1 MNVLTEFN
9 MVVGGAYFH
18 ISREFV
24 NAHCP
29 CENLCKKRKLAEK
42 EAGCLLNINIGQ
54 IFMEAHPA
62 ARVKL
67 QIKPREKL
75 VCFQR
80 YELKLCSI
88 QSSFNIRKKNFQC
101 GENAGDLASF
111 SFHFPSLK
119 FKLHINCSLPQL
131 SSLSSIIKALAERE
145 IYYECAWN

>member
-1 MNVLTEFN
+1 MYRNALADNPLMGKNARLFGIFWMKCVLTEFN

-88 QSSFNIRKKNFQC
+88 QSSF
-101 GENAGDLASF
+101 
-111 SFHFPSLK
+111 
-119 FKLHINCSLPQL
+119 
-131 SSLSSIIKALAERE
+131 
-145 IYYECAWN
+145 